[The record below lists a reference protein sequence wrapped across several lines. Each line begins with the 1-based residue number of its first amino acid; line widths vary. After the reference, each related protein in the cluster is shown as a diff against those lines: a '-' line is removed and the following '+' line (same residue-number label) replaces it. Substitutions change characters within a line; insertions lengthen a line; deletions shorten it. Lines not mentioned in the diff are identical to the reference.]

1 MWQFNFG
8 GNVMREP
15 VPSVHDQKEPSGQPH
30 ASAHGKKVSNK
41 KENKKPAEKSRR
53 PPMLQSP
60 TMTTSDSSLQNNPS
74 TNDSIDPRI
83 AERAY
88 ELWQHRGGHHGQDL
102 EDWLTAERE
111 VLSEEECC
119 S

>member
-1 MWQFNFG
+1 
-8 GNVMREP
+8 MREP
-15 VPSVHDQKEPSGQPH
+15 VASVHDQKEPSSQPR
-30 ASAHGKKVSNK
+30 ASRQGKMVLIK
-41 KENKKPAEKSRR
+41 KENKKPAKKAGRSK
-53 PPMLQSP
+53 MSQFP
-60 TMTTSDSSLQNNPS
+60 TMTISDPSWLDNPS
-74 TNDSIDPRI
+74 TNGNVDPRI

-102 EDWLTAERE
+102 EDWLAAERE